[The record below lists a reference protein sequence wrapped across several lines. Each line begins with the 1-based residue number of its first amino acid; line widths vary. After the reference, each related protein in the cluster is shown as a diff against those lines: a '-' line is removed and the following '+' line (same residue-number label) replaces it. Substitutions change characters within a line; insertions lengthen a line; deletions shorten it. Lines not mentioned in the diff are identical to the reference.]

1 MPVLEL
7 SGVTAGYGTTT
18 VLRDVSFAVSPG
30 EVVALLGPNGAGK
43 TTTLR
48 VCSGLIRPDQGAVRL
63 AGRDVTTEPA
73 FARTHT
79 GLCLIPEGRG
89 IFRSLTVEQNL
100 RLQAPPGRRMA
111 ANAVARALEFF
122 PQLAGRLKTAAGHL
136 SGGQQQM
143 LALARAYVT
152 SPKVILL
159 DEVSMGLAP
168 RIVDEMFEALDA
180 LARTG
185 VAMLL
190 VEQYVNRA
198 MEMSNRVVLLHKG
211 CVTFDGPTTDLK
223 EADVI
228 AGYLGGSAGSGDA
241 SAESVTFRA

>member
-1 MPVLEL
+1 VLEL

-48 VCSGLIRPDQGAVRL
+48 VCSGLIRPDRGSVRL
-63 AGRDVTTEPA
+63 MGRDVTATPA
-73 FARTHT
+73 FARTEM
-79 GLCLIPEGRG
+79 GLCLIPEGRV

-100 RLQAPPGRRMA
+100 RLQAVPGRRMSA
-111 ANAVARALEFF
+111 QAVERAVEFF
-122 PQLAGRLKTAAGHL
+122 PQLAGRLRTAAGHL

-143 LALARAYVT
+143 LSLARAYVT

-168 RIVDEMFEALDA
+168 RIVDEMFVALDA

-198 MEMSNRVVLLHKG
+198 MEMADRVVLLHKG
-211 CVTFDGPTTDLK
+211 SVTFDGPTTDLK
-223 EADVI
+223 EADVV
-228 AGYLGGSAGSGDA
+228 AGYLGERVEGAGA
-241 SAESVTFRA
+241 SAEAATFRP

>member
-1 MPVLEL
+1 
-7 SGVTAGYGTTT
+7 
-18 VLRDVSFAVSPG
+18 
-30 EVVALLGPNGAGK
+30 
-43 TTTLR
+43 
-48 VCSGLIRPDQGAVRL
+48 
-63 AGRDVTTEPA
+63 
-73 FARTHT
+73 
-79 GLCLIPEGRG
+79 
-89 IFRSLTVEQNL
+89 
-100 RLQAPPGRRMA
+100 
-111 ANAVARALEFF
+111 
-122 PQLAGRLKTAAGHL
+122 
-136 SGGQQQM
+136 
-143 LALARAYVT
+143 VT

-168 RIVDEMFEALDA
+168 RRVDEMFEALDA